1 VSISL
6 WICVKTSAIVDPARS
21 STFQLD
27 KRERC
32 DLRYAD
38 LSTTYGNYSFDTVTL
53 KGAILSNFSFTTA
66 DIMTHS
72 RLVGDHFGMLGLSTQ
87 GLEDDYQDACR
98 AGDCSK
104 GVRTPT
110 ITDALVSAGHI
121 ETPCYSLFLDDRR
134 SQKGSIL
141 FGGIDTAKF
150 TGPLVTLHTTPEDNV
165 THPIPYARQ
174 QLRLTN
180 LTMLSSGYYRR
191 NYGPV
196 LAADPVNTNDTT
208 SPGVTVQ
215 IDTGHNAIMV
225 PQMWA
230 ENVMHDLPIHWDLT
244 RKYGTHIVLCE
255 DADTDRTLTF
265 TLEDEAGDSA
275 QIDVPF
281 HELLVPIRKRSS
293 SSMEPILEDG
303 KQLCYLALSGS
314 QGDGSSL
321 GDPFL
326 RSAYTFYNLEQHTIS
341 LVQAANNSTGE
352 NIVPIGK
359 GPMRKLSG
367 TG

>member
-281 HELLVPIRKRSS
+281 HELLVQSGSAPPVAWSPYLRTASNCATLLSLDLKGMAAVLATRSS
-293 SSMEPILEDG
+293 APRTHS
-303 KQLCYLALSGS
+303 
-314 QGDGSSL
+314 
-321 GDPFL
+321 
-326 RSAYTFYNLEQHTIS
+326 TIS
-341 LVQAANNSTGE
+341 SSTPSHLHRLRTIRLERTLSLLAKVQ
-352 NIVPIGK
+352 
-359 GPMRKLSG
+359 
-367 TG
+367 